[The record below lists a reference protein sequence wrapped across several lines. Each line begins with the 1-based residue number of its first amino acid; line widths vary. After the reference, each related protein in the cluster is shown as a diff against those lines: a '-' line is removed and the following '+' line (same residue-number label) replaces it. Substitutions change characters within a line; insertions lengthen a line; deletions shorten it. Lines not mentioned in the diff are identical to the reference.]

1 MEFIAQQAGQ
11 VNRKSDKAAEGQ
23 KIKGG
28 QNPGKRFAREHASGI
43 RSRERLGEQRQ
54 RSVEHPERDEDADAD
69 EGN

>member
-1 MEFIAQQAGQ
+1 MELARQQHDREQ
-11 VNRKSDKAAEGQ
+11 RQQSHREQRAEH
-23 KIKGG
+23 
-28 QNPGKRFAREHASGI
+28 RFAREHASGI